1 MRVLDNSSR
10 RSADARRRR
19 ELRSVALGCLGAV
32 AMSVLF
38 AQCNKSPTQ
47 PSPGSQPS
55 IPGPSPTPPLPQAP
69 GPATFVGAGDIAIS
83 NGHDDATA
91 RLMDS
96 IGGDIFTLGD
106 DAYPN
111 GSSEN
116 FRVFDRTWGR
126 FTGPRL
132 HPAPGNHEYMTSGAS
147 GYFSYFGEAAGPS
160 GLGYYSF
167 DLGAWHIVSLNSNY
181 EFGVGVNAG
190 SPQASWLQADLS
202 AHSNK
207 CTLAYWH
214 HPLFSS
220 GQNGD
225 YPGMRPIFE
234 ILYNAGADVVLNG
247 HDHLYERFG
256 PQAADGRGD
265 PARGIRE
272 FIVGTGGVNPDYRF
286 VTTKPNSEQ
295 RITGQNGVLKL
306 TLLAD
311 SYQWEFV
318 TAPNGAVADNGNG
331 SCH

>member
-1 MRVLDNSSR
+1 MRFWAR
-10 RSADARRRR
+10 HKEIRSF
-19 ELRSVALGCLGAV
+19 ALGCLGAV

-47 PSPGSQPS
+47 PSPGGPS
-55 IPGPSPTPPLPQAP
+55 PVPGPSPTPTLPSP
-69 GPATFVGAGDIAIS
+69 GPAVFVGAGDIAIA

-91 RLMDS
+91 KLIET
-96 IGGDIFTLGD
+96 IGGDVFTLGD

-111 GSSEN
+111 GSPEN
-116 FRVFDRTWGR
+116 FKVFDRTWGR
-126 FTGPRL
+126 FAGYI
-132 HPAPGNHEYMTSGAS
+132 HPAPGNHEYMTPGAA
-147 GYFSYFGEAAGPS
+147 GYFQYFGEAAGIS
-160 GLGYYSF
+160 GQGYYTF
-167 DLGAWHIVSLNSNY
+167 TLGGWRIVSLNSNY
-181 EFGVGVNAG
+181 EFGVGVEAG
-190 SPQASWLQADLS
+190 SAQAVWLQGLLAQDT
-202 AHSNK
+202 HK

-225 YPGMRPIFE
+225 YRGMRAIFD
-234 ILYNAGADVVLNG
+234 ILYNANADVVLNG

-256 PQAADGRGD
+256 PQTADGRPD

-318 TAPNGAVADNGNG
+318 TAPNGAITDNGTG
-331 SCH
+331 QCH

>member
-1 MRVLDNSSR
+1 MRFWAR
-10 RSADARRRR
+10 HKEIRSF
-19 ELRSVALGCLGAV
+19 ALGCLGAV

-47 PSPGSQPS
+47 PSPGGPS
-55 IPGPSPTPPLPQAP
+55 PVPGPSPTPTLPSP
-69 GPATFVGAGDIAIS
+69 GPAVFVGAGDIAIA

-91 RLMDS
+91 KLIET
-96 IGGDIFTLGD
+96 IGGDVFTLGD

-111 GSSEN
+111 GSPEN
-116 FRVFDRTWGR
+116 FKVFDRTWGR
-126 FTGPRL
+126 FAGYI
-132 HPAPGNHEYMTSGAS
+132 HPAPGNHEYMTPGAA
-147 GYFSYFGEAAGPS
+147 GYFQYFGEAAGIP
-160 GLGYYSF
+160 GQGYYTF
-167 DLGAWHIVSLNSNY
+167 TLGGWRIVSLNSNY
-181 EFGVGVNAG
+181 EFGVGVEAG
-190 SPQASWLQADLS
+190 SAQAVWLQGLLAQDT
-202 AHSNK
+202 HK

-225 YPGMRPIFE
+225 YRGMRAIFD
-234 ILYNAGADVVLNG
+234 ILYNANADVVLNG

-256 PQAADGRGD
+256 PQTADGRPD

-318 TAPNGAVADNGNG
+318 TAPNGAITDNGTG
-331 SCH
+331 QCH